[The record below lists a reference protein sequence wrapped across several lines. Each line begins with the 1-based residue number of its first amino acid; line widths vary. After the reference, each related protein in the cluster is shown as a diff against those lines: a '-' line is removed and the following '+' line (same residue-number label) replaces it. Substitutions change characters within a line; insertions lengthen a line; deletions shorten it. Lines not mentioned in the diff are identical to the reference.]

1 MKKIIYIVL
10 IIIVMYLWITGENN
24 NVLPEETI
32 RFRIIANS
40 NDKVDQ
46 TTKLLIKKELENKFF
61 PLLEASSSKEETIN
75 IIDNN
80 QEVIKST
87 IEKYNV
93 PYSIN
98 YGKNYFPEKT
108 FNDVIYE
115 EGEYESLV
123 ISLGEA
129 SGNNW
134 WCVMYPPLCLLENN
148 TSKNDKIEYKSYLWE
163 IISQLTS

>member
-10 IIIVMYLWITGENN
+10 IIMVMSLWITNEKSGVITEDS
-24 NVLPEETI
+24 I

-40 NDKVDQ
+40 NDRVDQ

-61 PLLEASSSKEETIN
+61 PLLEASTSKEETTN
-75 IIDNN
+75 IIEDN
-80 QEVIKST
+80 QEVIKSI

-98 YGKNYFPEKT
+98 YGKNYFPTKT

-134 WCVMYPPLCLLENN
+134 WCIMYPPLCLLENN
-148 TSKNDKIEYKSYLWE
+148 TSQEENIEYKSYLWE
-163 IISQLTS
+163 IISRLTS